1 MENGKLKGLI
11 ARVKSGDDAGFAA
24 LADEYENLVRA
35 LVSSFLL
42 KCKDLGAEYDDLM
55 QEAAMALYKA
65 AVAYDLEREEVTFGL
80 FAKICITNKLISVQR
95 KLIRANVKKTAK
107 GGTEKQRVRVPA
119 DDRQTVYKGTELGA
133 FTRLERDVFNLYV
146 EGCSYNEIAERLHR
160 DVKSID
166 NAMYRIRRKLKGL
179 RG

>member
-1 MENGKLKGLI
+1 MENEKLKGLL
-11 ARVKSGDDAGFAA
+11 ARVKGGDDVGFAV
-24 LADEYENLVRA
+24 LAGEYDNLMRSIVF
-35 LVSSFLL
+35 SFLL

-65 AVAYDLEREEVTFGL
+65 AVAYDPEREGVTFGL

-107 GGTEKQRVRVPA
+107 GGAEKQRIRVPA
-119 DDRQTVYKGTELGA
+119 DDRQAVYQGTELSI
-133 FTRLERDVFNLYV
+133 FTGLERDVFNLYV
-146 EGCSYNEIAERLHR
+146 EGCSYNEIAERLGR